1 MVSHDKQNHSG
12 VAPFPL
18 LLLQPTDL
26 QSDTCAVHPTHC
38 LSQLVVGDEHSLN
51 WCKDTK
57 SVPLMCGKETRGEKN
72 EDDTDPSMDHLVSSS
87 YKVLEETYCEEAN
100 PGIPPEMGWIAGS
113 FKEQKNNQMPSTD
126 LPVFGTTS
134 NADEACQIGFEK
146 DELTCLPGAWRESG
160 ISSMTASLYLEE
172 ANYDP
177 PTENGA
183 LSGTDLF
190 PSFEE
195 QTNAENTLFDG
206 DKIAGEIRKDASNTS
221 GTCLS
226 MQHINGREQNVMD
239 QFGEGEMLPIELKQ
253 GGIKKVEN
261 GENTGAVK
269 ANNGKTE
276 ISIREA
282 TMDTEWMVDDEEAH
296 PWVNPSDPIVV
307 KNVQTNHR
315 CCSSLSEVEVS
326 SDNEVK
332 QTNTLYFVGGNGEK
346 SNKVVAVQP
355 MSQFVDVT
363 FHIHY
368 VTQSLYQKVAITGN
382 QQELGNWKGFV
393 PLEKTKDGHWA
404 TVVSLPAESHVEW
417 KFVVVD
423 KGEVCRWE
431 ECGNRLLETGSGDD
445 LLIQKWW
452 GFL

>member
-1 MVSHDKQNHSG
+1 MTTTSSSV
-12 VAPFPL
+12 
-18 LLLQPTDL
+18 
-26 QSDTCAVHPTHC
+26 SDTGTGHC
-38 LSQLVVGDEHSLN
+38 QNIEKSQ
-51 WCKDTK
+51 
-57 SVPLMCGKETRGEKN
+57 ET
-72 EDDTDPSMDHLVSSS
+72 D
-87 YKVLEETYCEEAN
+87 
-100 PGIPPEMGWIAGS
+100 
-113 FKEQKNNQMPSTD
+113 QMLHD
-126 LPVFGTTS
+126 AKTS
-134 NADEACQIGFEK
+134 
-146 DELTCLPGAWRESG
+146 RESDLKELACDADVVN
-160 ISSMTASLYLEE
+160 SCHQRS
-172 ANYDP
+172 
-177 PTENGA
+177 TENVA
-183 LSGTDLF
+183 LSGTDLY

-239 QFGEGEMLPIELKQ
+239 QFGEGEILTIELKQ

-296 PWVNPSDPIVV
+296 PWVNLSDHIVV
-307 KNVQTNHR
+307 KHVQTNHR
-315 CCSSLSEVEVS
+315 CCSSLSEIELS